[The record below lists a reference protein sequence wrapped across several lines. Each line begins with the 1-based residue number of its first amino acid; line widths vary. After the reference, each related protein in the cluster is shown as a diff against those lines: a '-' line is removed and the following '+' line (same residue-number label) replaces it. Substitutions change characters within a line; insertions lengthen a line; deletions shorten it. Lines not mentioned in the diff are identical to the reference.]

1 MKLVEMILNVMRNV
15 SKPQKIFF
23 NKLIKTII
31 ATFGKIN
38 FRNLARHS
46 GLSERT
52 FSRWFQK
59 AFDFTEFNS
68 KMIDQV
74 VTKESRIMAAFDSTF
89 AEKAGKKT
97 WGIEYYWNGSASRTE
112 KGLEHN
118 LLSLVDVTT
127 NVGYPLIVE
136 QTPPKEEIKE
146 LLGKKEIEKS
156 DGPTRVDFYLSIVVK
171 AQSYIKKYTNL
182 LAVDGFFTKKKFID
196 GVVDSGLHIVGKL
209 RCDANLKVLYDGPQ
223 KKGRGRPKI
232 FAGKCKIED
241 LNGFELVEALPDNE
255 KLYVGTFYH
264 ASLERKIK
272 VAAVTCVKAKGIG
285 IALFFSTDLSLSAQ
299 DILLFYRSRFQ
310 IEFIFR
316 DAKQFTGFDNCQA
329 RNKKALHYHS
339 NASMAALNAI
349 KVQEYLE
356 LKKLNEER
364 SVFSMASWKA
374 RFHNES
380 LIQTFFSMSGL
391 DLSLIKLNPAY
402 QMILNFG
409 TISFRGM

>member
-1 MKLVEMILNVMRNV
+1 MKLIEVILNAMNNV
-15 SKPQKIFF
+15 SKPQKKFF
-23 NKLIKTII
+23 NKLVQAII

-46 GLSERT
+46 GLSEKT

-59 AFDFTEFNS
+59 TFDFTKFNS

-74 VTKESRIMAAFDSTF
+74 VNEKSRMIAAFDSTF
-89 AEKAGKKT
+89 AEKSGKKT
-97 WGIEYYWNGSASRTE
+97 WGLDRYWNGSALRAE

-127 NVGYPLIVE
+127 NVGYPLITE

-146 LLGKKEIEKS
+146 LFGKKEIEGS
-156 DGPTRVDFYLSIVVK
+156 EEPTRVDFYLSIVIK
-171 AQSYIKKYTNL
+171 AQPYIKKYTNH

-196 GVVDSGLHIVGKL
+196 GVVDSSLHVVGKL
-209 RCDANLKVLYDGPQ
+209 RCDANLKMLYHGPQ
-223 KKGRGRPKI
+223 KQGRGRPKT
-232 FAGKCKIED
+232 FAGKCKIDNLDGFEFVED
-241 LNGFELVEALPDNE
+241 LADNE

-264 ASLERKIK
+264 ASLERIIK
-272 VAAVTCVKAKGIG
+272 VAVVTCVRAKGLG

-339 NASMAALNAI
+339 NASMAALNTI
-349 KVQEYLE
+349 KVQEYLK
-356 LKKLNEER
+356 LKQSNEKR
-364 SVFSMASWKA
+364 SAFSMASWKA

-391 DLSLIKLNPAY
+391 NLSLIKLSPAY
-402 QMILNFG
+402 QMILNYG